1 MSFLF
6 LFFFSLRTVPA
17 GRFRSWCLVQKLL
30 SKKGDMSMA
39 APRCVV
45 LQNRTWSFQ
54 TRLGRA
60 RPGWETPTPSTSTP
74 SSLRHSVIRE
84 AACILKVATERS
96 LVIVDELGRGTQ
108 FLAFHDV
115 SWRFGG
121 RTVENGRQT
130 AEDAAGMCV
139 CVSGVWRARAIKL
152 MQTHVYINMNVH
164 CRVQEGVMTQAGQAG
179 MFRQWTIESFRS
191 YAATPDM
198 CFVLCPLIKKKGQVH
213 LLAVLPDQ
221 IALKSDQPAEGIQPA
236 RLTTA
241 DV

>member
-1 MSFLF
+1 
-6 LFFFSLRTVPA
+6 
-17 GRFRSWCLVQKLL
+17 
-30 SKKGDMSMA
+30 
-39 APRCVV
+39 
-45 LQNRTWSFQ
+45 
-54 TRLGRA
+54 
-60 RPGWETPTPSTSTP
+60 
-74 SSLRHSVIRE
+74 
-84 AACILKVATERS
+84 
-96 LVIVDELGRGTQ
+96 
-108 FLAFHDV
+108 
-115 SWRFGG
+115 
-121 RTVENGRQT
+121 
-130 AEDAAGMCV
+130 
-139 CVSGVWRARAIKL
+139 
-152 MQTHVYINMNVH
+152 MNVH